1 MLFIDQQGVTTR
13 EGKIGLTGL
22 KYVGKSAQFS
32 VASVNTGEFV
42 LVCR

>member
-13 EGKIGLTGL
+13 EAKIGLTGL
-22 KYVGKSAQFS
+22 KYVGKSAPFS

>member
-1 MLFIDQQGVTTR
+1 M
-13 EGKIGLTGL
+13 GLTGL
-22 KYVGKSAQFS
+22 KYVGKSAPFS